1 MFRTFNSNWLIEEEI
16 ELASRFVRVRAV
28 TLQIIPPEEKP
39 KVQKRQE
46 KNIKSSPLSQYI

>member
-1 MFRTFNSNWLIEEEI
+1 MFRTFNSNWLIEEET